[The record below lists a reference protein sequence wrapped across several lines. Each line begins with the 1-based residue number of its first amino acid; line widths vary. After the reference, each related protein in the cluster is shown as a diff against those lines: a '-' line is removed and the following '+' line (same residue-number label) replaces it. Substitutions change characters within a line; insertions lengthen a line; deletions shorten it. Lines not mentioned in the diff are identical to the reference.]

1 MRVLI
6 TGSAGFIGSH
16 LSRELQDAGHPIA
29 GMDIVAGWGQ
39 DARVLENVR
48 TAIRGHKAEVLVHLA
63 AAQDPGDDAMYAVQE
78 GAGMTAVVAQA
89 CSDLGVR
96 LVVASTVEVYGDS
109 GLMAC
114 DESAAPAPT
123 NLFAVNKLFGESLG
137 RIYAPEGFTALR
149 LSRPYGPGQPINAE
163 IVHLLWSAKYG
174 MPIQVE
180 AESEASWCWVGDTV
194 RAIRMAIERGDGVFN
209 IGRDDDSVSLHDLA
223 KMACNLTGADS
234 SIINVDGSMVKEKR
248 PISTVKIRRLG
259 WEPFVSLLEGMR
271 RTLDSWVQHMDENGF
286 VPAPDMV
293 AK

>member
-16 LSRELQDAGHPIA
+16 LSRELQDAGHPVA

-48 TAIRGHKAEVLVHLA
+48 TAIKGHNAEVLVHLA
-63 AAQDPGDDAMYAVQE
+63 VSDVGDDAMNAVRE

-89 CSDLGVR
+89 CRGLGVR
-96 LVVASTVEVYGDS
+96 LVVASTVEVYGD
-109 GLMAC
+109 GGPMAC

-137 RIYAPEGFTALR
+137 GLYAPKGFTSLR
-149 LSRPYGPGQPINAE
+149 LSRPYGPGQPVTSE
-163 IVHLLWSAKYG
+163 IVNLLWRAKYG

-180 AESEASWCWVGDTV
+180 AESESSWCWIGDTV

-234 SIINVDGSMVKEKR
+234 SIINVGGSLDEGEPR
-248 PISTVKIRRLG
+248 ISTVKIRRLG